1 MELRRYIDHDW
12 HMTPIAFKVTRSK
25 VKVTVTKNGFS
36 QWLPLQLTAHFF
48 LGGGGGMRVLQTTLV
63 LITMNTHLVVSLL

>member
-1 MELRRYIDHDW
+1 
-12 HMTPIAFKVTRSK
+12 
-25 VKVTVTKNGFS
+25 VTKNGFS

-48 LGGGGGMRVLQTTLV
+48 WGEGGGMRVLQTTLV